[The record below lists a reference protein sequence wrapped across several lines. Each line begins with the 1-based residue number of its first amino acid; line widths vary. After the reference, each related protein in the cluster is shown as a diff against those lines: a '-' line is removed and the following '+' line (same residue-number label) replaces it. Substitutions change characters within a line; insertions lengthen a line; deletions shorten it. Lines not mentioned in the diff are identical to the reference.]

1 MYGLLSFFRYN
12 SWGPIECGDKK
23 WIKVVGS
30 TKCEDKND
38 VDQLISLKKITK
50 NSLYKYAHVNMNVYL
65 LSWFWEDQLVDI
77 FLLDRII
84 SVVTYPID
92 KMWLQL
98 RKPMYSIQ
106 HKHEIIL
113 CCVFSWHLIIE
124 TLHPNSVLWTV
135 SKHTTLSFFQ

>member
-50 NSLYKYAHVNMNVYL
+50 NSLQICTRKYECL
-65 LSWFWEDQLVDI
+65 LTFLILGGSTSGHLSSW
-77 FLLDRII
+77 
-84 SVVTYPID
+84 
-92 KMWLQL
+92 
-98 RKPMYSIQ
+98 
-106 HKHEIIL
+106 
-113 CCVFSWHLIIE
+113 
-124 TLHPNSVLWTV
+124 
-135 SKHTTLSFFQ
+135 